1 MLSVPLPLISIVLL
15 ITVLLRFWHLR
26 QGDELARARLGFVGG
41 CLIMLLGVAMRW
53 TLPHS
58 EPLMAV
64 RALLATLQPGWV
76 LYCLA
81 PLFSARAPR
90 HALVLMAC
98 SAAVYLLT
106 RLGWYGL
113 LDGYNVSL
121 SLAVGLYLWRWLPG
135 RRPQRSDW
143 QRASRYRLLMLA
155 SLMLL
160 SDALISGVISLD
172 LLFSAGRHVAT
183 ILLVTQ
189 LLLIGILV
197 TALVAS
203 SRPAQPAVADT
214 VAPASHAEP
223 AAVTQT
229 SADTRSV
236 LPAPEQHS
244 APAPVQH
251 IAVAAVSDE
260 DRQIMAQL
268 QQLLSDQP
276 LYLDPNLTLQQV
288 ARKAGIPG
296 RQISAA
302 VNRLTDGNF
311 SQWINAY
318 RIDAICQQL
327 RHSELPI
334 TELMLAGGFQTK
346 SNFNREFR
354 RITGMSPSEYRQQ
367 AGVPPTC

>member
-1 MLSVPLPLISIVLL
+1 MLTVPLPLISIVLL

-58 EPLMAV
+58 EPLMAL

-113 LDGYNVSL
+113 LDGYNFCL
-121 SLAVGLYLWRWLPG
+121 SLAVGLLLWRWLPG
-135 RRPQRSDW
+135 RRPQWHSW
-143 QRASRYRLLMLA
+143 QRASRYRLLTLA

-172 LLFSAGRHVAT
+172 LLFSDGRHVAT

-203 SRPAQPAVADT
+203 SRPPVTSASIPHASTDPVQT
-214 VAPASHAEP
+214 VPPEPLPASAPLSE
-223 AAVTQT
+223 AV
-229 SADTRSV
+229 SA
-236 LPAPEQHS
+236 
-244 APAPVQH
+244 
-251 IAVAAVSDE
+251 SDE
-260 DRQIMAQL
+260 DHQIMAQL
-268 QQLLSDQP
+268 RQLLSDQP
-276 LYLDPNLTLQQV
+276 LYLDPSLTLQKV

-327 RHSELPI
+327 RHSELPV

-354 RITGMSPSEYRQQ
+354 RLTGMSPSEYRQQ
-367 AGVPPTC
+367 TSPSATPSPASAAETSE